1 MSPRTDART
10 STSRALTTGAAV
22 DVAAGHAVDHA
33 AGIGEQLVFA
43 WRALLSVPV
52 AMRHHRGQIGR
63 VLAEVTLGSGLIVV
77 GGGVVGV
84 VLLLSTLTGTE
95 VGLEGHNGLSAIG
108 LAPLTGFISAY
119 ANTRELAPM
128 VVSLAFAARI
138 GCGFTSRLGAMRIN
152 EEVDAIESMAIRP
165 IPYLIGTR
173 LIAALTVV
181 VPLYILGLVG
191 TYLATDFM
199 VTHLYGQSAGTYDH
213 YFRVFVVPRDVLLS
227 GAKVVVLTTLV
238 TLIHCYHGFTASG
251 GPAGVGRATGRA
263 IRASI
268 VTLVVVDILLTLL
281 FWGPNDQ
288 PMISG

>member
-1 MSPRTDART
+1 MRTMSKT
-10 STSRALTTGAAV
+10 LGAGV
-22 DVAAGHAVDHA
+22 DVVVDTAAGV
-33 AGIGEQLVFA
+33 GEQIVFGLKSLA
-43 WRALLSVPV
+43 SVPEAV
-52 AMRHHRGQIGR
+52 RHHRAQVGR
-63 VLAEVTLGSGLIVV
+63 VLVEVTLGSGIFVV

-128 VVSLAFAARI
+128 VVALGFAARI

-152 EEVDAIESMAIRP
+152 EEIDAIEAMAIRP
-165 IPYLIGTR
+165 LPYLIGTR
-173 LIAALTVV
+173 VIAAFVV
-181 VPLYILGLVG
+181 VLPLYILGLVG

-199 VTHLYGQSAGTYDH
+199 VTHMYGQSAGTYEH
-213 YFRVFVVPRDVLLS
+213 YFRVFISPVDVFYS

-263 IRASI
+263 IRSSI
-268 VTLVVVDILLTLL
+268 VVLVVADILLTLL

-288 PMISG
+288 PLISG

>member
-1 MSPRTDART
+1 MSGTIATGIATGIATSIATGMGSALRT
-10 STSRALTTGAAV
+10 
-22 DVAAGHAVDHA
+22 AAGV
-33 AGIGEQLVFA
+33 GEQVVLA
-43 WRALLSVPV
+43 WRAVCGIPV
-52 AMRHHRGQIGR
+52 AITHYRAQVGR
-63 VLAEVTLGSGLIVV
+63 VLAEVTLGSGIFLV

-128 VVSLAFAARI
+128 VAALGFAARI

-152 EEVDAIESMAIRP
+152 EEIDALEAMAIRP
-165 IPYLIGTR
+165 VPYLISTR
-173 LIAALTVV
+173 LLAALVV
-181 VPLYILGLVG
+181 VIPLYILGLVG

-199 VTHLYGQSAGTYDH
+199 VTRLYGQSAGTYDH
-213 YFRVFVVPRDVLLS
+213 YFRVFVAPGDVLLS
-227 GAKVVVLTTLV
+227 GVKVVVLTTVV
-238 TLIHCYHGFTASG
+238 TLIHCYHGYVASG

-268 VTLVVVDILLTLL
+268 VTLVVLDIVLTLL
-281 FWGPNDQ
+281 FWGPDKQ

>member
-1 MSPRTDART
+1 MS
-10 STSRALTTGAAV
+10 
-22 DVAAGHAVDHA
+22 DVAIERLSATAEMAVDHA
-33 AGIGEQLVFA
+33 AGVGEQLVFA
-43 WRALLSVPV
+43 WRSLLSVP
-52 AMRHHRGQIGR
+52 AALRHHRGQVGR
-63 VLAEVTLGSGLIVV
+63 VLAEVTLGSGIFVV

-128 VVSLAFAARI
+128 VVALGFAARI

-152 EEVDAIESMAIRP
+152 DEIDALEAMAIRP
-165 IPYLIGTR
+165 IPYLVGTR
-173 LIAALTVV
+173 LVAALSVV
-181 VPLYILGLVG
+181 LPLYVLGLVG

-199 VTHLYGQSAGTYDH
+199 VTHLYGQSAGTYEH
-213 YFRVFVVPRDVLLS
+213 YFRVFVAPGDVFLS

-238 TLIHCYHGFTASG
+238 TLIHCYHGYTASG
-251 GPAGVGRATGRA
+251 GPAGVGRSTGRA

-281 FWGPNDQ
+281 FWGPDNQ
-288 PMISG
+288 PLISG

>member
-1 MSPRTDART
+1 MTGATR
-10 STSRALTTGAAV
+10 SRA
-22 DVAAGHAVDHA
+22 AAGADVVLRTA
-33 AGIGEQLVFA
+33 AGVGEQIVFA
-43 WRALLSVPV
+43 GRALASVPD
-52 AMRHHRGQIGR
+52 ALRHHRAQVGR
-63 VLAEVTLGSGLIVV
+63 VLVEVTLGSGIFVV

-95 VGLEGHNGLSAIG
+95 VGLEGHNGLAAIG

-128 VVSLAFAARI
+128 VVSLGFAARI

-152 EEVDAIESMAIRP
+152 DEVDAIEAMAIP
-165 IPYLIGTR
+165 PMPYLVGTR
-173 LIAALTVV
+173 VVASLVV
-181 VPLYILGLVG
+181 VLPLYILGLVG
-191 TYLATDFM
+191 TYVATDFM

-213 YFRVFVVPRDVLLS
+213 YFRVFIAPADVFLS

-238 TLIHCYHGFTASG
+238 TIIHCYHGFTASG

-268 VTLVVVDILLTLL
+268 VALVVVDILLTLL
-281 FWGPNDQ
+281 LWGPNEQ
-288 PMISG
+288 PLISG